1 MRPKAHIWIRPGLPN
16 RAPCAHDRRMTHTEI
31 LQGLSARRKTHLT
44 EPSDRAGLIHLAL
57 YSTALLISTLAITL
71 KIPLWALLVPVQ
83 GILLSFLFT
92 LSHECTHQTPFRTRW
107 INEAVGHVCAVLIV
121 LPFVW
126 FRYFHLA
133 HHRYTNDPD
142 RDPELEGGHKP
153 ETWPA
158 YLIYLSG
165 FGYWKTGF
173 RTLWTNA
180 FGTPKAPYLSDR
192 LTPRLRRE
200 ARVILAINAVAAISL
215 MFSPLLFWVWILP
228 LLVGQPVLR
237 AYLLAEHGRC
247 PQVANMLE
255 NSRTTYTTRLVRFLA
270 WNMPYHAEHHS
281 YPSVPFYRLPDLHQ
295 DLQAHLKS
303 TSNGYTEF
311 TADYARHLGH

>member
-1 MRPKAHIWIRPGLPN
+1 
-16 RAPCAHDRRMTHTEI
+16 MTHTEI
-31 LQGLSARRKTHLT
+31 LQGLSSLRKAHLT
-44 EPSDRAGLIHLAL
+44 EPSDRAGLTHLAL
-57 YSTALLISTLAITL
+57 YVSALLISTAAIAL
-71 KIPLWALLVPVQ
+71 KIPLWGLLIPVQ
-83 GILLSFLFT
+83 GILLCFLFT

-133 HHRYTNDPD
+133 HHKFTNDPD
-142 RDPELEGGHKP
+142 RDPELEAGHKP
-153 ETWPA
+153 DTWPA
-158 YLIYLSG
+158 YLNYLSG

-173 RTLWTNA
+173 RTLWTHAFDTPNA
-180 FGTPKAPYLSDR
+180 SYLSDR
-192 LTPRLRRE
+192 LNPRLRRE
-200 ARVILAINAVAAISL
+200 ARIILAIYAVAAISL
-215 MFSPLLFWVWILP
+215 IASPLLFWIWFLP
-228 LLVGQPVLR
+228 LLVGQPFLR

-247 PQVANMLE
+247 PQVADMLE
-255 NSRTTYTTRLVRFLA
+255 NSRTTYTTRIVRFLA

-295 DLQAHLKS
+295 DLRAHLKT

-311 TADYARHLGH
+311 TADYARNLGH